1 MCVRRVLQLA
11 WWVVPVA
18 VGATTLVAKD
28 VRQLADSSA
37 VVVRARVTSLRTKQ
51 ASARQWVT
59 VAECER
65 LEVLR
70 GEVGP
75 GFRVVTPGGSTDELS
90 ELVAGAPVFDVGDEV
105 VLFLSPSVGSTEVFR
120 VTGWEQG
127 AWRVRRGTDGSVQV
141 EPQAPSA
148 AKVGTAAL
156 HRMPLVELKHLVTP

>member
-1 MCVRRVLQLA
+1 MPL
-11 WWVVPVA
+11 A

-28 VRQLADSSA
+28 LRQLADGSS

-70 GEVGP
+70 GEVGV
-75 GFRVVTPGGSTDELS
+75 GFRVVSPGGSTDEVS
-90 ELVAGAPVFDVGDEV
+90 ELVPGAPVFDVGDEV

-127 AWRVRRGTDGSVQV
+127 AWRVQRGADGSVQV

-148 AKVGTAAL
+148 ARVGVTGL
-156 HRMPLVELKHLVTP
+156 HRMPLVELKRLVTP